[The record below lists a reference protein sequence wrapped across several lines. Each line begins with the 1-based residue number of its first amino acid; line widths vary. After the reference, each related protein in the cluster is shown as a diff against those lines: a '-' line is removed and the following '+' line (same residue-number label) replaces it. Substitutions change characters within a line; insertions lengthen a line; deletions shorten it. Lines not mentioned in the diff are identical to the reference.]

1 MAMNYN
7 QTLSNLRDCISDI
20 QNALNNMSLDGS
32 QSMITWASQ
41 LNTVATTLQNLR
53 NQISIDNTDFSNIY
67 DAIVEKGQNPD
78 VNDRDTF
85 APAILAINGSSTP
98 VLQNITIRATQDAQY
113 ISADDGYD
121 GLGTVTIEGVDNTI
135 DSDIKAE
142 NIKNGVN
149 ILGITGTYSGS
160 GSTPNYQQKTVTPSA
175 SEQVISAD
183 SEYDALSQVIV
194 NGSSNLSPENIKKD
208 IEIFGVTGTAEVG
221 GIILNAHPTILAYA
235 GQQGSTSQDDILPAD
250 CSWTKYVDLE
260 NINVS
265 QGLKNVF
272 YNNTVVTDIDLT
284 GWNFETK
291 AISTVQYM
299 FYGCTNLQYI
309 RGTLKLNKCTGYGN
323 TFSNCNSLINC
334 PITNF
339 GFDTTTTTITLD
351 LSASNVLD
359 AASMITNMD
368 TNESGKTR
376 ILKLHADVL
385 AGLSDEIKALAAS
398 KNITLQ

>member
-20 QNALNNMSLDGS
+20 QKALNNMSLDGS
-32 QSMITWASQ
+32 QSMGTWASQ
-41 LNTVATTLQNLR
+41 LDTVATTLQSLR
-53 NQISIDNTDFSNIY
+53 NQISADDTDFSNIY
-67 DAIVEKGQNPD
+67 NAIVEKGQNPD

-85 APAILAINGSSTP
+85 APAILAISGGVTP
-98 VLQNITIRATQDAQY
+98 VLQNKTIRATQDAQY

-194 NGSSNLSPENIKKD
+194 NGSSNLLPENIKKD

-323 TFSNCNSLINC
+323 TFSNCKSLINC

-376 ILKLHADVL
+376 ILKIHADVL

>member
-41 LNTVATTLQNLR
+41 LNTVATNLQNLR

-149 ILGITGTYSGS
+149 ILGITGTYIGS

-221 GIILNAHPTILAYA
+221 GLMLNAHPTSLRYA
-235 GQQGSTSQDDILPAD
+235 GQQGNNLYNNVLPAD
-250 CSWTKYVDLE
+250 GSWTKYVDLK
-260 NINVS
+260 NIDVDN
-265 QGLKNVF
+265 GLDYVF
-272 YNNTVVTDIDLT
+272 QNNPVVTDIDLT

-291 AISTVQYM
+291 QINSIYSM
-299 FYGCTNLQYI
+299 FGYCKNLQHI
-309 RGTLKLNKCTGYGN
+309 RGNMKLNKC
-323 TFSNCNSLINC
+323 SNFYYSFDSCNSLITC

-339 GFDTTTTTITLD
+339 GFDITYRSITLD

-368 TNESGKTR
+368 TYGGGEPR

-385 AGLSDEIKALAAS
+385 AGLSDEIKALAES

>member
-85 APAILAINGSSTP
+85 AQAILAINGSSTP

-194 NGSSNLSPENIKKD
+194 NGSSNLLPENIKKD
-208 IEIFGVTGTAEVG
+208 IEIFGVTGIAEVG

-284 GWNFETK
+284 GWDFETK

-309 RGTLKLNKCTGYGN
+309 RGTLKLNKCTSYNN

-351 LSASNVLD
+351 LSASNALD

>member
-41 LNTVATTLQNLR
+41 LNTVANTLQSLR
-53 NQISIDNTDFSNIY
+53 NQISIDDTDFSNIY
-67 DAIVEKGQNPD
+67 NAIVEKGQNPD

-149 ILGITGTYSGS
+149 ILGINGTYSGS

-175 SEQVISAD
+175 SEQIISAD

-194 NGSSNLSPENIKKD
+194 NGSSNLLPENIKKD

-284 GWNFETK
+284 GWDFETK

-385 AGLSDEIKALAAS
+385 VGLSDEIKTLAAS

>member
-20 QNALNNMSLDGS
+20 QNALNNMNLDGS
-32 QSMITWASQ
+32 QSMITWANQ
-41 LNTVATTLQNLR
+41 LNTVATTLQSLR
-53 NQISIDNTDFSNIY
+53 NQISIDDTDFSNIY
-67 DAIVEKGQNPD
+67 NAIVEKGQNPNI
-78 VNDRDTF
+78 NDRDTF

-194 NGSSNLSPENIKKD
+194 NGSSNLLPENIKKD

-309 RGTLKLNKCTGYGN
+309 RGTLKLNKCTGYGS